1 MTKQAATKPAA
12 DKKVSNQRIALVIG
26 GLALICYVVSMFLI
40 WQK

>member
-1 MTKQAATKPAA
+1 MNEPLA
-12 DKKVSNQRIALVIG
+12 DKKLSNKRIAMVLG